1 MLPFNQRNHM
11 MEKNLTY
18 EEAYRELQQIT
29 EDIENESVSVDDLAE
44 KVKRASELIRLCQ
57 DKLKSAETEV
67 SNIIKNMETG
77 S

>member
-1 MLPFNQRNHM
+1 M

-18 EEAYRELQQIT
+18 EEAYRELQKIT
-29 EDIENESVSVDDLAE
+29 EDIENESVSVDDLAA

-67 SNIIKNMETG
+67 SNIIKNMESG

>member
-29 EDIENESVSVDDLAE
+29 EDIENESVSVDDLAA

-57 DKLKSAETEV
+57 DKLKNAETEV

>member
-1 MLPFNQRNHM
+1 

-29 EDIENESVSVDDLAE
+29 DDIENESVSVDDLAA

-57 DKLKSAETEV
+57 DKLKNAETEV

>member
-1 MLPFNQRNHM
+1 

-29 EDIENESVSVDDLAE
+29 EDIENESVSVDDLAA

-57 DKLKSAETEV
+57 DKLKNAETED

>member
-1 MLPFNQRNHM
+1 

-18 EEAYRELQQIT
+18 EEAYRELQKIT
-29 EDIENESVSVDDLAE
+29 EDIENESVSVDDLAA

-57 DKLKSAETEV
+57 DKLKNAETEV
-67 SNIIKNMETG
+67 SNIIKNMESG

>member
-1 MLPFNQRNHM
+1 

-29 EDIENESVSVDDLAE
+29 EDIENESVSVDDLAA

>member
-1 MLPFNQRNHM
+1 MLPFNQRNNM

-18 EEAYRELQQIT
+18 EEAYRELQKIT
-29 EDIENESVSVDDLAE
+29 EDIENESVSVDDLAA

-67 SNIIKNMETG
+67 SNIIKNMESG

>member
-1 MLPFNQRNHM
+1 

>member
-1 MLPFNQRNHM
+1 

-29 EDIENESVSVDDLAE
+29 EDIENESVSVDDLAA

-57 DKLKSAETEV
+57 DKLKNAETEV

>member
-1 MLPFNQRNHM
+1 

-18 EEAYRELQQIT
+18 EEAYRELQKIT
-29 EDIENESVSVDDLAE
+29 EDIENESVSVDDLAA
-44 KVKRASELIRLCQ
+44 KVKRASELIRICQ
-57 DKLKSAETEV
+57 DKLKNAETEV

>member
-1 MLPFNQRNHM
+1 MLPLIQRNHI

-18 EEAYRELQQIT
+18 EEAYRELQKIT
-29 EDIENESVSVDDLAE
+29 EDIENESVSVDDLAA

>member
-1 MLPFNQRNHM
+1 M

-18 EEAYRELQQIT
+18 EEAYRELQKIT
-29 EDIENESVSVDDLAE
+29 EDIENESVSVDDLAA
-44 KVKRASELIRLCQ
+44 KVKRASDLIRLCQ

-67 SNIIKNMETG
+67 SNIIKNMEPG

>member
-1 MLPFNQRNHM
+1 

-29 EDIENESVSVDDLAE
+29 EDIENESVSVDDLAA
-44 KVKRASELIRLCQ
+44 KVKRASELIRLCH

>member
-1 MLPFNQRNHM
+1 M

-29 EDIENESVSVDDLAE
+29 EDIENESVSVDDLAA

>member
-1 MLPFNQRNHM
+1 

-18 EEAYRELQQIT
+18 EEAYRELQKIT
-29 EDIENESVSVDDLAE
+29 EDIENETVSVDDLAG

>member
-1 MLPFNQRNHM
+1 
-11 MEKNLTY
+11 MEKNLKY

-29 EDIENESVSVDDLAE
+29 EEIENETVSVDDLAE

-57 DKLKSAETEV
+57 NKLKSAETEV
-67 SNIIKNMETG
+67 SNIIKNMENG

>member
-1 MLPFNQRNHM
+1 MLPFKQRNLM

-29 EDIENESVSVDDLAE
+29 EDIENESVSVDDLAA

>member
-1 MLPFNQRNHM
+1 

-18 EEAYRELQQIT
+18 EEAYRELQKIT
-29 EDIENESVSVDDLAE
+29 EDIENESVSVDDLAA

-67 SNIIKNMETG
+67 SNIIKNMESG

>member
-1 MLPFNQRNHM
+1 M

-18 EEAYRELQQIT
+18 EEAYRELQKIT
-29 EDIENESVSVDDLAE
+29 EDIENETVSVDDLAG

>member
-1 MLPFNQRNHM
+1 

-29 EDIENESVSVDDLAE
+29 EDIENESVSVDDLAA

-57 DKLKSAETEV
+57 DKLKSAEAEV